1 MFYTFNDEPHF
12 YQNFVKENISLLGK
26 ILIVKE
32 QLNIN
37 NKFFIDILAL
47 DRTNNKIIIIE
58 LKNAGKKFKIIDQI
72 ITYYDLII
80 KSNIEELLDEFIE
93 KNNLNISTL
102 DVDLTPSIFV
112 VTPDFNEQMLQNFNY
127 INIPN
132 IKLIKMNLIQNDNS
146 FEVVKEEYNPKDII
160 ADNKVKTEIEK
171 EYTINDYT
179 VNIEAKRLLQSLL
192 NYLNYVYKCSNFFY
206 KDKITVYLD
215 KNWLMQI
222 NVSQNKVYLTFKEK
236 QIIKNNLLYNHE
248 ITSYKLL
255 KDKIKIEINKIP
267 VETIRSLIND

>member
-255 KDKIKIEINKIP
+255 KDKIKIEIN
-267 VETIRSLIND
+267 

>member
-12 YQNFVKENISLLGK
+12 YQKFVRENISLLGDF
-26 ILIVKE
+26 LIIKE

-37 NKFFIDILAL
+37 NKFYIDILAL
-47 DRTNNKIIIIE
+47 DKTNNKIVIIE

-80 KSNIEELLDEFIE
+80 KSNIEELLDIYIE
-93 KNNLNISTL
+93 ENNLSFSSL
-102 DVDLTPSIFV
+102 DVDLTPSVFV
-112 VTPDFNEQMLQNFNY
+112 VTPDFDEQMLQNFNY
-127 INIPN
+127 INILN
-132 IKLIKMNLIQNDNS
+132 IKLIKMNLIQRDNC
-146 FEVVKEEYNPKDII
+146 FEVLKEEYKPKDII
-160 ADNKVKTEIEK
+160 TDNKVKTEIEK
-171 EYTINDYT
+171 EYTIDDYT
-179 VNIEAKRLLQSLL
+179 LNTEAKRLLQSLL
-192 NYLNYVYKCSNFFY
+192 NYLNYIYKCNSFFY
-206 KDKITVYLD
+206 KDKISIYLD

-248 ITSYKLL
+248 INSYKLL

-267 VETIRSLIND
+267 VETIRTLVND